1 MMERSTSKITLAESV
16 YERIR
21 RDIITNQLKPGEKI
35 NIRELS
41 TRYEASETPIRLAL
55 NRLASE
61 NIIEHFPRQGMR
73 VKSLNINLCEE
84 TFDLRLM
91 LESYYISNVI
101 MTLNTNEAMRLALRR
116 NVEDNLEI
124 VHRLT
129 PDSPLDDY
137 LVNYEYDI
145 GFHHLL
151 IKCSGN
157 KLLMDL
163 YQFLNPFLYINYV
176 YNKQSKE
183 RLLTGIQE
191 HQEIMEH
198 LLNGNEEGARQ
209 SLTTHLA
216 NSSASSFPFS
226 KSTAFCDRIQILQRE
241 QGPKPPASDLLL
253 PARYQRF
260 PSASKGHSRG
270 SSRISIMGLARASS
284 SIPSE
289 ISISSR
295 RMVSRMWTIRGFA
308 RSM

>member
-41 TRYEASETPIRLAL
+41 ARYEASETPIRLAL

-84 TFDLRLM
+84 
-91 LESYYISNVI
+91 SYYLSNVI

-157 KLLMDL
+157 QLLMDL

-198 LLNGNEEGARQ
+198 LLSGNEEGARQ
-209 SLTTHLA
+209 ALTTHLA
-216 NSSASSFPFS
+216 NS
-226 KSTAFCDRIQILQRE
+226 KRVI
-241 QGPKPPASDLLL
+241 
-253 PARYQRF
+253 
-260 PSASKGHSRG
+260 
-270 SSRISIMGLARASS
+270 ISILK
-284 SIPSE
+284 IDN
-289 ISISSR
+289 IL
-295 RMVSRMWTIRGFA
+295 
-308 RSM
+308 

>member
-1 MMERSTSKITLAESV
+1 MERPTSKITLAESV

-41 TRYEASETPIRLAL
+41 ARYEASETPIRLAL

-61 NIIEHFPRQGMR
+61 NIIEHLPRQGMR

-91 LESYYISNVI
+91 LESYYLSNVI

-209 SLTTHLA
+209 ALTTHLA
-216 NSSASSFPFS
+216 NS
-226 KSTAFCDRIQILQRE
+226 KRVI
-241 QGPKPPASDLLL
+241 
-253 PARYQRF
+253 
-260 PSASKGHSRG
+260 
-270 SSRISIMGLARASS
+270 ISILK
-284 SIPSE
+284 IDN
-289 ISISSR
+289 IL
-295 RMVSRMWTIRGFA
+295 
-308 RSM
+308 

>member
-41 TRYEASETPIRLAL
+41 TRYEASETPIRLAF

-216 NSSASSFPFS
+216 NS
-226 KSTAFCDRIQILQRE
+226 KRVI
-241 QGPKPPASDLLL
+241 
-253 PARYQRF
+253 
-260 PSASKGHSRG
+260 
-270 SSRISIMGLARASS
+270 ISILKID
-284 SIPSE
+284 SIL
-289 ISISSR
+289 
-295 RMVSRMWTIRGFA
+295 
-308 RSM
+308 

>member
-1 MMERSTSKITLAESV
+1 MERPTSKSKITLAESV

-41 TRYEASETPIRLAL
+41 ARYEASETPLRLAL
-55 NRLASE
+55 NRLAAE

-91 LESYYISNVI
+91 LESYYLSNVI

-209 SLTTHLA
+209 ALTTHLA
-216 NSSASSFPFS
+216 NS
-226 KSTAFCDRIQILQRE
+226 KRVI
-241 QGPKPPASDLLL
+241 
-253 PARYQRF
+253 
-260 PSASKGHSRG
+260 
-270 SSRISIMGLARASS
+270 ISILK
-284 SIPSE
+284 IDN
-289 ISISSR
+289 IL
-295 RMVSRMWTIRGFA
+295 
-308 RSM
+308 

>member
-1 MMERSTSKITLAESV
+1 MERPTSKSKITLAESV

-41 TRYEASETPIRLAL
+41 ARYEASETPIRLAL

-61 NIIEHFPRQGMR
+61 SIIEHFPRQGMR

-91 LESYYISNVI
+91 LESYYLSNVI

-209 SLTTHLA
+209 ALTTHLA
-216 NSSASSFPFS
+216 NS
-226 KSTAFCDRIQILQRE
+226 KRVI
-241 QGPKPPASDLLL
+241 
-253 PARYQRF
+253 
-260 PSASKGHSRG
+260 
-270 SSRISIMGLARASS
+270 ISILK
-284 SIPSE
+284 IDN
-289 ISISSR
+289 IL
-295 RMVSRMWTIRGFA
+295 
-308 RSM
+308 

>member
-61 NIIEHFPRQGMR
+61 SIIEHFPRQGMR

-157 KLLMDL
+157 KLLMGL

-216 NSSASSFPFS
+216 NS
-226 KSTAFCDRIQILQRE
+226 KRVI
-241 QGPKPPASDLLL
+241 
-253 PARYQRF
+253 
-260 PSASKGHSRG
+260 
-270 SSRISIMGLARASS
+270 ISILKID
-284 SIPSE
+284 SIL
-289 ISISSR
+289 
-295 RMVSRMWTIRGFA
+295 
-308 RSM
+308 

>member
-129 PDSPLDDY
+129 PDSPL
-137 LVNYEYDI
+137 
-145 GFHHLL
+145 L

-216 NSSASSFPFS
+216 NS
-226 KSTAFCDRIQILQRE
+226 KRVI
-241 QGPKPPASDLLL
+241 
-253 PARYQRF
+253 
-260 PSASKGHSRG
+260 
-270 SSRISIMGLARASS
+270 ISILKID
-284 SIPSE
+284 SIL
-289 ISISSR
+289 
-295 RMVSRMWTIRGFA
+295 
-308 RSM
+308 

>member
-1 MMERSTSKITLAESV
+1 
-16 YERIR
+16 
-21 RDIITNQLKPGEKI
+21 
-35 NIRELS
+35 
-41 TRYEASETPIRLAL
+41 
-55 NRLASE
+55 
-61 NIIEHFPRQGMR
+61 MR

-91 LESYYISNVI
+91 LESYYIPNVI
-101 MTLNTNEAMRLALRR
+101 MTLNTNEAMRMALRS

-124 VHRLT
+124 VHQLT
-129 PDSPLDDY
+129 PDSPIDSY

-198 LLNGNEEGARQ
+198 LFNGNEEGARQ
-209 SLTTHLA
+209 ALTTHLS
-216 NSSASSFPFS
+216 NS
-226 KSTAFCDRIQILQRE
+226 KRVI
-241 QGPKPPASDLLL
+241 
-253 PARYQRF
+253 
-260 PSASKGHSRG
+260 
-270 SSRISIMGLARASS
+270 ISILK
-284 SIPSE
+284 IDN
-289 ISISSR
+289 IL
-295 RMVSRMWTIRGFA
+295 
-308 RSM
+308 

>member
-1 MMERSTSKITLAESV
+1 MSNKELTSKIDRLREMRAE
-16 YERIR
+16 I
-21 RDIITNQLKPGEKI
+21 DQKQKK
-35 NIRELS
+35 
-41 TRYEASETPIRLAL
+41 ADRLADTIK
-55 NRLASE
+55 AE
-61 NIIEHFPRQGMR
+61 M
-73 VKSLNINLCEE
+73 
-84 TFDLRLM
+84 
-91 LESYYISNVI
+91 
-101 MTLNTNEAMRLALRR
+101 LRR

-209 SLTTHLA
+209 ALTTHLA
-216 NSSASSFPFS
+216 NS
-226 KSTAFCDRIQILQRE
+226 KRVI
-241 QGPKPPASDLLL
+241 
-253 PARYQRF
+253 
-260 PSASKGHSRG
+260 
-270 SSRISIMGLARASS
+270 ISILK
-284 SIPSE
+284 IDH
-289 ISISSR
+289 IL
-295 RMVSRMWTIRGFA
+295 
-308 RSM
+308 

>member
-101 MTLNTNEAMRLALRR
+101 MTLNTNEAMRLAL
-116 NVEDNLEI
+116 
-124 VHRLT
+124 
-129 PDSPLDDY
+129 
-137 LVNYEYDI
+137 VNYEYDI

-216 NSSASSFPFS
+216 NS
-226 KSTAFCDRIQILQRE
+226 KRVI
-241 QGPKPPASDLLL
+241 
-253 PARYQRF
+253 
-260 PSASKGHSRG
+260 
-270 SSRISIMGLARASS
+270 ISILKID
-284 SIPSE
+284 SIL
-289 ISISSR
+289 
-295 RMVSRMWTIRGFA
+295 
-308 RSM
+308 

>member
-55 NRLASE
+55 NRLGSE

-216 NSSASSFPFS
+216 NS
-226 KSTAFCDRIQILQRE
+226 KRVI
-241 QGPKPPASDLLL
+241 
-253 PARYQRF
+253 
-260 PSASKGHSRG
+260 
-270 SSRISIMGLARASS
+270 ISILKID
-284 SIPSE
+284 SIL
-289 ISISSR
+289 
-295 RMVSRMWTIRGFA
+295 
-308 RSM
+308 

>member
-41 TRYEASETPIRLAL
+41 TRYEASETPIQLAL

-61 NIIEHFPRQGMR
+61 NIIEHIPRQGMR

-216 NSSASSFPFS
+216 NS
-226 KSTAFCDRIQILQRE
+226 KRVI
-241 QGPKPPASDLLL
+241 
-253 PARYQRF
+253 
-260 PSASKGHSRG
+260 
-270 SSRISIMGLARASS
+270 ISILKID
-284 SIPSE
+284 SIL
-289 ISISSR
+289 
-295 RMVSRMWTIRGFA
+295 
-308 RSM
+308 

>member
-1 MMERSTSKITLAESV
+1 M
-16 YERIR
+16 
-21 RDIITNQLKPGEKI
+21 
-35 NIRELS
+35 
-41 TRYEASETPIRLAL
+41 
-55 NRLASE
+55 
-61 NIIEHFPRQGMR
+61 
-73 VKSLNINLCEE
+73 
-84 TFDLRLM
+84 
-91 LESYYISNVI
+91 
-101 MTLNTNEAMRLALRR
+101 
-116 NVEDNLEI
+116 
-124 VHRLT
+124 HRLT

-183 RLLTGIQE
+183 QAAHRVQE
-191 HQEIMEH
+191 HQEIME
-198 LLNGNEEGARQ
+198 A
-209 SLTTHLA
+209 
-216 NSSASSFPFS
+216 SA
-226 KSTAFCDRIQILQRE
+226 QRE
-241 QGPKPPASDLLL
+241 RGGGPSVPDHPPGQFQARHHFHSQNRQHFVIGSRSSNASRSEAAGFGPAL

>member
-61 NIIEHFPRQGMR
+61 NIIEHFSRQGMR

-163 YQFLNPFLYINYV
+163 YQFLNPFLHINYV

-216 NSSASSFPFS
+216 NS
-226 KSTAFCDRIQILQRE
+226 KRVI
-241 QGPKPPASDLLL
+241 
-253 PARYQRF
+253 
-260 PSASKGHSRG
+260 
-270 SSRISIMGLARASS
+270 ISILKID
-284 SIPSE
+284 SIL
-289 ISISSR
+289 
-295 RMVSRMWTIRGFA
+295 
-308 RSM
+308 

>member
-41 TRYEASETPIRLAL
+41 TRYEASETPIRLAP

-216 NSSASSFPFS
+216 NS
-226 KSTAFCDRIQILQRE
+226 KRVI
-241 QGPKPPASDLLL
+241 
-253 PARYQRF
+253 
-260 PSASKGHSRG
+260 
-270 SSRISIMGLARASS
+270 ISILKID
-284 SIPSE
+284 SIL
-289 ISISSR
+289 
-295 RMVSRMWTIRGFA
+295 
-308 RSM
+308 

>member
-1 MMERSTSKITLAESV
+1 MDWYPLFNSLRIAAVSTVIIFFLGILAAYYVAKLPRLGKGVLDVVLTLPLV
-16 YERIR
+16 LPPTVVGYF
-21 RDIITNQLKPGEKI
+21 L
-35 NIRELS
+35 L
-41 TRYEASETPIRLAL
+41 RLL
-55 NRLASE
+55 G
-61 NIIEHFPRQGMR
+61 PKR
-73 VKSLNINLCEE
+73 VLGLWFLE

-216 NSSASSFPFS
+216 NS
-226 KSTAFCDRIQILQRE
+226 KRVI
-241 QGPKPPASDLLL
+241 
-253 PARYQRF
+253 
-260 PSASKGHSRG
+260 
-270 SSRISIMGLARASS
+270 ISILKID
-284 SIPSE
+284 SIL
-289 ISISSR
+289 
-295 RMVSRMWTIRGFA
+295 
-308 RSM
+308 

>member
-1 MMERSTSKITLAESV
+1 
-16 YERIR
+16 
-21 RDIITNQLKPGEKI
+21 
-35 NIRELS
+35 
-41 TRYEASETPIRLAL
+41 
-55 NRLASE
+55 
-61 NIIEHFPRQGMR
+61 MR

-91 LESYYISNVI
+91 LESYYLSNVI

-198 LLNGNEEGARQ
+198 LLNGNEEEARQ
-209 SLTTHLA
+209 ALTTHLA
-216 NSSASSFPFS
+216 NS
-226 KSTAFCDRIQILQRE
+226 KRVI
-241 QGPKPPASDLLL
+241 
-253 PARYQRF
+253 
-260 PSASKGHSRG
+260 
-270 SSRISIMGLARASS
+270 ISILK
-284 SIPSE
+284 IDN
-289 ISISSR
+289 IL
-295 RMVSRMWTIRGFA
+295 
-308 RSM
+308 

>member
-55 NRLASE
+55 NRLDSE

-216 NSSASSFPFS
+216 NS
-226 KSTAFCDRIQILQRE
+226 KRVI
-241 QGPKPPASDLLL
+241 
-253 PARYQRF
+253 
-260 PSASKGHSRG
+260 
-270 SSRISIMGLARASS
+270 ISILKID
-284 SIPSE
+284 SIL
-289 ISISSR
+289 
-295 RMVSRMWTIRGFA
+295 
-308 RSM
+308 

>member
-1 MMERSTSKITLAESV
+1 MERPTSKSKITLAESV

-21 RDIITNQLKPGEKI
+21 RDIITNQLKPREKI

-41 TRYEASETPIRLAL
+41 ARYEASETPIRLAL

-61 NIIEHFPRQGMR
+61 NIIEHFPRHGMR

-91 LESYYISNVI
+91 LESYYLSNVI

-209 SLTTHLA
+209 ALTTHLA
-216 NSSASSFPFS
+216 NS
-226 KSTAFCDRIQILQRE
+226 KRVI
-241 QGPKPPASDLLL
+241 
-253 PARYQRF
+253 
-260 PSASKGHSRG
+260 
-270 SSRISIMGLARASS
+270 ISILK
-284 SIPSE
+284 IDN
-289 ISISSR
+289 IL
-295 RMVSRMWTIRGFA
+295 
-308 RSM
+308 

>member
-61 NIIEHFPRQGMR
+61 NIIEHFPHQGMR

-216 NSSASSFPFS
+216 NS
-226 KSTAFCDRIQILQRE
+226 KRVI
-241 QGPKPPASDLLL
+241 
-253 PARYQRF
+253 
-260 PSASKGHSRG
+260 
-270 SSRISIMGLARASS
+270 ISILKIDGIL
-284 SIPSE
+284 
-289 ISISSR
+289 
-295 RMVSRMWTIRGFA
+295 
-308 RSM
+308 

>member
-1 MMERSTSKITLAESV
+1 MERPTSKSKITLAESV

-35 NIRELS
+35 DIRELS
-41 TRYEASETPIRLAL
+41 ARYEASETPIRLAL

-73 VKSLNINLCEE
+73 V
-84 TFDLRLM
+84 M
-91 LESYYISNVI
+91 LESYYLSNVI

-209 SLTTHLA
+209 ALTTHLA
-216 NSSASSFPFS
+216 NS
-226 KSTAFCDRIQILQRE
+226 KRVI
-241 QGPKPPASDLLL
+241 
-253 PARYQRF
+253 
-260 PSASKGHSRG
+260 
-270 SSRISIMGLARASS
+270 ISILK
-284 SIPSE
+284 IDN
-289 ISISSR
+289 IL
-295 RMVSRMWTIRGFA
+295 
-308 RSM
+308 

>member
-1 MMERSTSKITLAESV
+1 MERSTSKITLAESV

-35 NIRELS
+35 NIRELCS
-41 TRYEASETPIRLAL
+41 RYEASETPIRLAL

-61 NIIEHFPRQGMR
+61 NIIEHFPRRGMR

-91 LESYYISNVI
+91 LESYYIPNVI
-101 MTLNTNEAMRLALRR
+101 MTLTTNEAMRMALRS
-116 NVEDNLEI
+116 NVEENLKI
-124 VHRLT
+124 VQRLT
-129 PDSPLDDY
+129 PDSPIDDY

-163 YQFLNPFLYINYV
+163 YQFLNPFLYVNYV

-198 LLNGNEEGARQ
+198 LLNGNEAGARQ
-209 SLTTHLA
+209 ALTTHLS
-216 NSSASSFPFS
+216 NS
-226 KSTAFCDRIQILQRE
+226 KRVI
-241 QGPKPPASDLLL
+241 
-253 PARYQRF
+253 
-260 PSASKGHSRG
+260 
-270 SSRISIMGLARASS
+270 ISILK
-284 SIPSE
+284 IDN
-289 ISISSR
+289 IL
-295 RMVSRMWTIRGFA
+295 
-308 RSM
+308 